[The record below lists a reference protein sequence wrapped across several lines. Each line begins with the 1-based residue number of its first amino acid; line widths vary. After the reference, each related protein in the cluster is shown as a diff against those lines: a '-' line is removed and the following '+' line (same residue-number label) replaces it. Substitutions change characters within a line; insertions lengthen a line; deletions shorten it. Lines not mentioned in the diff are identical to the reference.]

1 MSEPQF
7 DPRVDAYIEKSA
19 PFAQP
24 ILTHLRELMHRA
36 CPRATEAMKW
46 SMPFFLQQGIILAN
60 MAAFKQH
67 CAFGFWGPEMKKV
80 LDQDGL
86 NSSEAM
92 GTLGRIASLKDLPSD
107 KSLLAYMR
115 HAADLVESGQRTKSL
130 ERPKKPAK
138 KKPVSVP
145 PALAAALKKNKV
157 AAKAFAEFSPVAG
170 ASIANGSPKPNAR
183 KPCKNGFNK
192 PSHSSRKASRA
203 TGNTIRA
210 ENIAFSPRG
219 PRLMERPSPRRPQ
232 TKSCYSRFL
241 SIRSTSRQPCRTEMI
256 CSGFVFG
263 R

>member
-1 MSEPQF
+1 MPEPQF

-19 PFAQP
+19 LFAQP

-36 CPRATEAMKW
+36 CPRAAEAMKW
-46 SMPFFLQQGIILAN
+46 SMPFFIQQGIILAN

-67 CAFGFWGPEMKKV
+67 CAFGFWGPEMKKI
-80 LDQDGL
+80 LDKDGL

-92 GTLGRIASLKDLPSD
+92 GTLGRITSLKDLPSD

-157 AAKAFAEFSPVAG
+157 AAKAFAEFSPSCRG
-170 ASIANGSPKPNAR
+170 EYCEWIAEAKRPETAEKRLQQAMALIAQGK
-183 KPCKNGFNK
+183 
-192 PSHSSRKASRA
+192 SRNWKY
-203 TGNTIRA
+203 
-210 ENIAFSPRG
+210 E
-219 PRLMERPSPRRPQ
+219 
-232 TKSCYSRFL
+232 KS
-241 SIRSTSRQPCRTEMI
+241 
-256 CSGFVFG
+256 
-263 R
+263 